1 MEGLGVKETFIL
13 FLQELEGLSL
23 GDYSGKELLERE
35 VLRVMHD
42 EGFSDQQVY
51 DMSLEKLLDLFYN
64 AYFWK
69 ATKLLSSKNEAIT
82 T

>member
-1 MEGLGVKETFIL
+1 MIETFEL
-13 FLQELEGLSL
+13 FLLELEDTNLEN
-23 GDYSGKELLERE
+23 YSGKELLERE

-69 ATKLLSSKNEAIT
+69 ATKLLSSKNEAT
-82 T
+82 TT